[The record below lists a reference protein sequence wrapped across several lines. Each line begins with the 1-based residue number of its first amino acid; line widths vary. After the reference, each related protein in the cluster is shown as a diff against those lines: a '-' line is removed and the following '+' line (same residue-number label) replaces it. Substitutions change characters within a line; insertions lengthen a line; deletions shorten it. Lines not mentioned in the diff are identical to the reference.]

1 MKLFLDTHVIIWLY
15 IRDQKPFSQKALNL
29 IDTYDIFIPSISIL
43 EMQFLYEI
51 KKLYVNPID
60 IITEL
65 RETISLLT
73 IHTDSAD
80 LIQNALPLNWTRD
93 PFDRLIV
100 AETIY
105 HGATLLTKD
114 EVIRKNFNNAVW

>member
-1 MKLFLDTHVIIWLY
+1 
-15 IRDQKPFSQKALNL
+15 
-29 IDTYDIFIPSISIL
+29 
-43 EMQFLYEI
+43 MQFLYEI
-51 KKLYVNPID
+51 KKLNVKPLD
-60 IITEL
+60 IITDL

-80 LIQNALPLNWTRD
+80 LIQNALSLNWTRD

-114 EVIRKNFNNAVW
+114 EMIRKNFNNAVW